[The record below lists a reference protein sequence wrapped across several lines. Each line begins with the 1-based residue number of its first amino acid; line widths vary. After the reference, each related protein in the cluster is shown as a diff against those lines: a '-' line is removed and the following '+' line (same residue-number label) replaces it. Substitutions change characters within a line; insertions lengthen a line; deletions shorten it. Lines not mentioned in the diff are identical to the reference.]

1 MKVAIIFATDGSD
14 GEDAIVAPF
23 VSAGFVDGLRHN
35 GVEPVLISVAP
46 DHDGA
51 AGGRVQPG
59 SPLLRCAR
67 DGLAGL
73 IAGERPDTIQ
83 TFGPEHRLSTI
94 WPLAADKPLGHCVAC
109 WRGDDAE
116 ASAFAIPSLTA
127 ARMRRASR
135 HIDGLIGTSRAAVG
149 RLIADG
155 WFPDAA
161 FSVVLPPPVE
171 RSGAAVAAVP
181 GPHAADPVFGIYD
194 PLASSDLIAFAS
206 HAIDLTGRRDAVR
219 MKIAVQNPTT
229 GGGPVSFVAAAGVDA
244 FLSAVD
250 VLVVP
255 AYDDSIAQAV
265 IAALRSGKSVIVP
278 DRSGAAELIEYGR
291 HGLMFAA
298 GSAYHLANA
307 MNLVSQSWSQ
317 TPVLLAEGGP
327 AIARTNPAAVAQSFA
342 AVYQRL
348 VSAHAGERGAAPG
361 FAHG

>member
-23 VSAGFVDGLRHN
+23 VSAGFIDGLRHN

-67 DGLAGL
+67 DGLAAL
-73 IAGERPDTIQ
+73 IVGERPDAIQ
-83 TFGPEHRLSTI
+83 TFGPEHRLAAI
-94 WPLAADKPLGHCVAC
+94 WSLAADQPLGHCVSC

-116 ASAFAIPSLTA
+116 ASAFAMLSLAA
-127 ARMRRASR
+127 ARMKRASR

-161 FSVVLPPPVE
+161 FSVILPPPVE
-171 RSGAAVAAVP
+171 RSGVAAAVP

-194 PLASSDLIAFAS
+194 PLASPDLVAFAS

-219 MKIAVQNPTT
+219 MKIAVRNPTI

-265 IAALRSGKSVIVP
+265 IAALQSGKSVIVP

-327 AIARTNPAAVAQSFA
+327 AIARTDPAADAQSFA
-342 AVYQRL
+342 AVYRRL
-348 VSAHAGERGAAPG
+348 VSAHASERDDARG
-361 FAHG
+361 FSHG